1 MTGEV
6 LSDRTQPATGTGHHA
21 VVAQSLIKTFRVRGA
36 HGRGHHQFTAVD
48 DVSFSVACGRSLGI
62 VGESG
67 SGKTTIARMLSGL
80 ERATSGTIAVAGRDR
95 SVPVRNAKERRR
107 RGRELQIVFQDPY
120 TSLDP
125 RQRIGQC
132 LDEVLRLHTELN
144 DDQRR
149 ARVAELLDHVGLD
162 ERHARSRPRELSG
175 GQRQRAAIAR
185 ALAAEPIAIV
195 LDEAVSALDVSIQ
208 AQVLNLL
215 NRLRTDTG
223 VAYIFISH
231 NLAVVRQVTDEALVL
246 QRGQV
251 VERGPTDEVLDR
263 PQHEYTRRLL
273 ASIPEPGWDPHR
285 LSTENQ
291 RNGLPTKPGGGAPT
305 AELGTESPA
314 LTEIAPDTESESR

>member
-1 MTGEV
+1 MRRGP
-6 LSDRTQPATGTGHHA
+6 LSDALEAATGPEA
-21 VVAQSLIKTFRVRGA
+21 LVAESLTKTFRVRGA
-36 HGRGHHQFTAVD
+36 QGRGYHQFTAVD
-48 DVSFSVACGRSLGI
+48 NVSFSLGRGRSLGI

-80 ERATSGTIAVAGRDR
+80 ERATNGTIVVSGRDR
-95 SVPVRNAKERRR
+95 SVPVRNTRERRR

-132 LDEVLRLHTELN
+132 LEEVLRLHTALTG
-144 DDQRR
+144 DARR
-149 ARVAELLDHVGLD
+149 ARIAELLDHVGLD
-162 ERHARSRPRELSG
+162 ERHSRSRPRELSG

-215 NRLRTDTG
+215 NRLRADTG

-246 QRGQV
+246 QRGRV
-251 VERGPTDEVLDR
+251 VERGQTDDVLDR
-263 PQHEYTRRLL
+263 PKHEYTRRLL
-273 ASIPEPGWDPHR
+273 ASIPEAGWDPHQVSAR
-285 LSTENQ
+285 RSRVGPSTA
-291 RNGLPTKPGGGAPT
+291 GWTGA
-305 AELGTESPA
+305 AVAVELGAGPPSVA
-314 LTEIAPDTESESR
+314 EIGHEGPGESR

>member
-1 MTGEV
+1 MKPGL
-6 LSDRTQPATGTGHHA
+6 LSDKPQNAAATEAEA
-21 VVAQSLIKTFRVRGA
+21 VVARSLCKTFRVRAA
-36 HGRGHHQFTAVD
+36 HGRGHHEFQAVD
-48 DVSFSVACGRSLGI
+48 DVSFSVKRGRSLGI

-80 ERATSGTIAVAGRDR
+80 ERATSGTIQVAGRER
-95 SVPVRNAKERRR
+95 STPVRNAKERRR

-125 RQRIGQC
+125 RQPVGRC
-132 LDEVLRLHTELN
+132 LDEVLRLHTALDGER
-144 DDQRR
+144 RR
-149 ARVAELLDHVGLD
+149 ARIAELLDHVGLD
-162 ERHARSRPRELSG
+162 ERHARSLPRELSG
-175 GQRQRAAIAR
+175 GQRQRTAIAR

-215 NRLRTDTG
+215 NRLRADTG

-246 QRGQV
+246 QRGKV
-251 VERGPTDEVLDR
+251 VERGPTEDVLDR

-273 ASIPEPGWDPHR
+273 ASIPVPGWDPH
-285 LSTENQ
+285 
-291 RNGLPTKPGGGAPT
+291 
-305 AELGTESPA
+305 ELTGRQHREDRKRAS
-314 LTEIAPDTESESR
+314 

>member
-1 MTGEV
+1 MGAIP
-6 LSDRTQPATGTGHHA
+6 SDAPQPAMGADPAA
-21 VVAQSLIKTFRVRGA
+21 VVAQSLFKTFRIRGA
-36 HGRGHHQFTAVD
+36 HGRGHHEFTAVD
-48 DVSFSVACGRSLGI
+48 DVSFSVSRGRSLGI

-67 SGKTTIARMLSGL
+67 SGKTTVARMLSGL
-80 ERATSGTIAVAGRDR
+80 ERATGGTIVVAGRDR
-95 SVPVRNAKERRR
+95 SVPVRNARERRR

-125 RQRIGQC
+125 RQRIGHC
-132 LDEVLRLHTELN
+132 LDEVLRLHTALN

-149 ARVAELLDHVGLD
+149 ARIAELLDHVGLD

-215 NRLRTDTG
+215 NRLRADTG

-231 NLAVVRQVTDEALVL
+231 NLAVVRQVTDDALVL
-246 QRGQV
+246 QRGRV
-251 VERGPTDEVLDR
+251 MERGPTDEVLDR
-263 PQHEYTRRLL
+263 PQHDYTRRLL
-273 ASIPEPGWDPHR
+273 ASIPEPGWDPRR
-285 LSTENQ
+285 LSAKDHRHAVSTAEH
-291 RNGLPTKPGGGAPT
+291 GGDPTAVEPGGGR
-305 AELGTESPA
+305 
-314 LTEIAPDTESESR
+314 SR